1 MTKYNKYTQY
11 KKIDIKQRD
20 WPKNSLDKCPIWC
33 SVDLRDGNQALAEPM
48 DSDRKMKFFKKLI
61 WLSFVNAICFFLFT

>member
-11 KKIDIKQRD
+11 KTVDIKQRD
-20 WPKNSLDKCPIWC
+20 WPNNSLNKCPIWC

-48 DSDRKMKFFKKLI
+48 DSTRKMRF
-61 WLSFVNAICFFLFT
+61 